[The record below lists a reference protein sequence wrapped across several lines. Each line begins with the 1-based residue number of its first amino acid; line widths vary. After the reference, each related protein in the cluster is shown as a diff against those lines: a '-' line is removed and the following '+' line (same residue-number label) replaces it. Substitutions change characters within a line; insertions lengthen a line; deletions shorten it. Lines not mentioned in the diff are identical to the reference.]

1 LQAYP
6 DSLLCKLVDDNA
18 ADGVVL
24 ARSSTGDD
32 EQRKPIAIDR
42 DPALFKQ
49 VLVTSI
55 VNTPRNTVKVP
66 DAEAALLWAELDFYG
81 LLPQMKGGESV
92 SKGKRKMLPAAV
104 LRHETARDSAK
115 TAKLLDTRK
124 ALITRDNT
132 EMVSLIVSQM
142 SEIVA
147 RKLLTR
153 SQANQTLGET
163 SDALL
168 HTANPE
174 PAANLEH
181 RLVDA
186 LRAAVG
192 ASTSSASDC
201 VGNGAMLCCQ
211 HRYVCP
217 ARFLH
222 QFCSGRPCEEGYK
235 YVYRVRCELAG
246 HPPGERVYFHLW
258 RNNWWVHVNSGDDGQ
273 PQVLS
278 MVYPYL
284 ALPAECANRPPKTV
298 PAELRTLLKTHLTEL
313 GFKVT
318 LDDSHG
324 HTRITVSWK

>member
-1 LQAYP
+1 
-6 DSLLCKLVDDNA
+6 VDDNA

-174 PAANLEH
+174 PAANLEGTDWSMPFEQ
-181 RLVDA
+181 RLA
-186 LRAAVG
+186 LAPVPPVTASETEQCFVVNTG
-192 ASTSSASDC
+192 MYALQGFSTSFVQ
-201 VGNGAMLCCQ
+201 VG
-211 HRYVCP
+211 
-217 ARFLH
+217 
-222 QFCSGRPCEEGYK
+222 
-235 YVYRVRCELAG
+235 RVRKGTSTCTGCAVSWRAIRPERG
-246 HPPGERVYFHLW
+246 CISICGEIT
-258 RNNWWVHVNSGDDGQ
+258 G
-273 PQVLS
+273 
-278 MVYPYL
+278 
-284 ALPAECANRPPKTV
+284 
-298 PAELRTLLKTHLTEL
+298 
-313 GFKVT
+313 GFMSIQATMGSRKC
-318 LDDSHG
+318 SAWC
-324 HTRITVSWK
+324 TRI